1 MWPTIDQ
8 VAVSDE
14 RIVSDRIS
22 SQVPQVYARRSSHP
36 KRSFSYRW

>member
-22 SQVPQVYARRSSHP
+22 SQVPQVYART
-36 KRSFSYRW
+36 